1 VQVPSPIITGEFASH
16 NPIQE
21 GDKTVN
27 AYTTV
32 LLYAGWVMILALI
45 YVSPRVPQALLGQK
59 RIDAWE
65 RGKESTDPMFLQRAK
80 SAHLN
85 CLENFPVFAGV
96 VAMAGLMGE
105 VEAINGIAAF
115 VLYARIAQ
123 SVVHIS
129 GTSFIQVFLRATF
142 FLLQVFITLYMVY
155 LLVC

>member
-1 VQVPSPIITGEFASH
+1 M
-16 NPIQE
+16 
-21 GDKTVN
+21 N

-32 LLYAGWVMILALI
+32 LLYAGWILVLALF
-45 YVSPRVPQALLGQK
+45 YALPRVPQALLGQK
-59 RIDAWE
+59 RIDSWE
-65 RGKESTDPMFLQRAK
+65 RGKEPIDPMFLQRAK

-105 VEAINGIAAF
+105 VDAISAIAVF

-123 SVVHIS
+123 SVSHIL
-129 GTSFIQVFLRATF
+129 GTSFILVMLRATF
-142 FLLQVFITLYMVY
+142 FLIQVFITLYMLY